1 MIVPSIRYFMSQYQ
15 FLDRRFQEYNVALIK
30 ALQDLAAQL
39 EAEKCIQQGEFIR
52 VMLDVLLEVEVKN
65 KRDLAAIEEDI
76 KNSLL
81 LD

>member
-1 MIVPSIRYFMSQYQ
+1 MSQYQ
-15 FLDRRFQEYNVALIK
+15 FLDRRFQEYHVALIK

-65 KRDLAAIEEDI
+65 QRDLATIEEDI

>member
-1 MIVPSIRYFMSQYQ
+1 MSQYQ

-39 EAEKCIQQGEFIR
+39 EAEKCIQQGEFVR
-52 VMLDVLLEVEVKN
+52 VMLDFLLEVEVKN
-65 KRDLAAIEEDI
+65 QRDLAAIEEDI
-76 KNSLL
+76 KKSLL

>member
-1 MIVPSIRYFMSQYQ
+1 MNQYQ
-15 FLDRRFQEYNVALIK
+15 FVDRRFQEYNIALIK

-39 EAEKCIQQGEFIR
+39 EAEQCIQQGEFIR

-65 KRDLAAIEEDI
+65 QRDLATIEEDI

>member
-1 MIVPSIRYFMSQYQ
+1 MSQYQ
-15 FLDRRFQEYNVALIK
+15 FLDRRFQEHNVALIK

-39 EAEKCIQQGEFIR
+39 EAERCWQQSKLIR
-52 VMLDVLLEVEVKN
+52 VMLDILLEVEVQN
-65 KRDLAAIEEDI
+65 ERSIAAIEEEI

>member
-1 MIVPSIRYFMSQYQ
+1 MSQYQ

-39 EAEKCIQQGEFIR
+39 EAEKCWQQGKLIR
-52 VMLDVLLEVEVKN
+52 VMLDILLEVEIKN
-65 KRDLAAIEEDI
+65 ERSIAAIEEDI
-76 KNSLL
+76 KKSLL